1 MTPFETLSAVTAIL
15 QLSEQGWKLACKAT
29 EIYKSK
35 DHTTNEVHDFITAG
49 ESFMRLGQW
58 TEARAWSATGKLS
71 PAEVSL
77 RNAAV
82 EARKAAV
89 SFLDLLKTLKVD
101 GSWKTWGAIKLA
113 LKSTHLKNEMLLHV
127 SRLRDQR
134 MNLLMEL
141 QGVMLSVVK
150 FLVLDGSWLTCLRQ

>member
-1 MTPFETLSAVTAIL
+1 
-15 QLSEQGWKLACKAT
+15 
-29 EIYKSK
+29 
-35 DHTTNEVHDFITAG
+35 
-49 ESFMRLGQW
+49 MRLGQW
-58 TEARAWSATGKLS
+58 TEARAWSTSGKLS

-89 SFLDLLKTLKVD
+89 SFLDLLQTLKVD

-141 QGVMLSVVK
+141 QGVMLLVIHS
-150 FLVLDGSWLTCLRQ
+150 LVL